1 MEETQAYAELNKRWK
16 STCRIVFGGEVGEL
30 EEYKNWLLEYVTPPK
45 LEKSCVS
52 GNDVS
57 FAVSDYAKGSKFIG
71 FDEIDFGKKF
81 QPLSI
86 NEVKDIDSILGAVKE
101 RAAYTGNI
109 ILGTSK
115 FVEGSSNVL
124 DSHFIL
130 SSSVVTDSK
139 YAAYCEMLRK
149 CEHMF
154 GVLGDAQ
161 SLFTIKS
168 VDGHRGNRM
177 FECYTTLISTDG
189 YYSMRCQDCR
199 ELMFSFGARSKSY
212 IVGNLA
218 LPKEKYLQL
227 KAKLLAEMREKL
239 KKEKRLFSL
248 LEVIQAANE
257 AAPEIKLPHSPDE
270 EKGDMRPMEEAF
282 ANTSALLFGKKL
294 SGLDSYAPFLKR
306 HVRQRRAFKSPFSGK
321 SAYLAGY
328 MTGISDLYK
337 ISRRFVTED
346 EMVEIGKHCIG
357 SEALGTLRMEAAVL
371 AKALRPIAYCAL
383 NDTIGTS
390 HNLIDCTLVGHSEN
404 CYKVDGSVY
413 AKKCAYCFWPRES
426 EHIFGSWSVWESQF
440 AMKAYYS
447 KKLSRCLEVDNCESC
462 ADLYYSHNCE
472 NVHEGMFCFNAK
484 NLRNAIGNAPL
495 APEKYKNIKS
505 SILSQL
511 ANELENKKG
520 LKIDIYNITA
530 GSA

>member
-1 MEETQAYAELNKRWK
+1 MNTPTYAELNKRWK

-30 EEYKNWLLEYVTPPK
+30 EEYEDWLLEYVSPPK
-45 LEKSCVS
+45 TEKSYIS
-52 GNDVS
+52 GKGVS
-57 FAVSDYAKGSKFIG
+57 FAVREYAKGSRFIG
-71 FDEIDFGKKF
+71 FDEIDFGRKF

-86 NEVKDIDSILGAVKE
+86 NEVKDIDSILGAMKE

-130 SSSVVTDSK
+130 NSSIVTDSK
-139 YAAYCEMLRK
+139 YVAYCDMLRK

-154 GVLGDAQ
+154 GVLGDAD

-218 LPKEKYLQL
+218 LPKEKYLAL
-227 KAKLLAEMREKL
+227 KAKLLGEMREKL

-248 LEVIQAANE
+248 LEIIQDANE
-257 AAPEIKLPHSPDE
+257 AAPEIKLPPSPEE

-282 ANTSALLFGKKL
+282 SSTSALLLGKKL
-294 SGLDSYAPFLKR
+294 SGLDKYAQFLKR
-306 HVRQRRAFKSPFSGK
+306 NVRQRRAFRSPFSNK
-321 SAYLAGY
+321 DAYLAGY

-337 ISRRFVTED
+337 IGKRFVTEE
-346 EMVEIGKHCIG
+346 EMVEVGKHCISG
-357 SEALGTLRMEAAVL
+357 EAIGTLRMDAALL

-440 AMKAYYS
+440 AIKAYYS
-447 KKLSRCLEVDNCESC
+447 KRLSRCFEVDNCENS
-462 ADLYYSHNCE
+462 ADIYYSHNCE
-472 NVHEGMFCFNAK
+472 NVHESMFCFNVK

-495 APEKYKNIKS
+495 AAEKYKSIKL

-511 ANELENKKG
+511 ADELERTKN
-520 LKIDIYNITA
+520 LKWDIYNIGA
-530 GSA
+530 KQ